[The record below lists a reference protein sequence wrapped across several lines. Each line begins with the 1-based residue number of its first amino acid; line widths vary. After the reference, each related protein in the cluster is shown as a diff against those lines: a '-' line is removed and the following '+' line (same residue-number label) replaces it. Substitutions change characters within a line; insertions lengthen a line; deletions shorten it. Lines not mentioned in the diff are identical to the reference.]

1 MNLFLNKLKITSVW
15 PKTGMKYSQL
25 LETFRFFLLL
35 LLFFEN
41 ELRLLTEIIDN
52 IISFISWYQI
62 VQIRLCKDRPK
73 DFARSWGTANQLWVY
88 VTLTHNMT
96 NQQWC
101 CWLHY
106 FSQSQPTLFNFSF
119 SLFLI
124 FFPQP
129 FSSSF
134 KFLSSQPSLVQNN
147 PPYPFI
153 YHHDSLYENCGL

>member
-73 DFARSWGTANQLWVY
+73 DFARSWGTANQL
-88 VTLTHNMT
+88 
-96 NQQWC
+96 
-101 CWLHY
+101 
-106 FSQSQPTLFNFSF
+106 
-119 SLFLI
+119 
-124 FFPQP
+124 
-129 FSSSF
+129 
-134 KFLSSQPSLVQNN
+134 
-147 PPYPFI
+147 
-153 YHHDSLYENCGL
+153 